1 MREMTTLKFLKIAL
15 FLGVIVST
23 IACKNEPKPPTET
36 VVTKPAEPPFVDE
49 GDLRFIDKNGK
60 EIAKIDIEIVDKE
73 AERNQGMMY
82 RTHMGEFQ
90 GMLFLFEES
99 KPQAFWMHNTYISL
113 DIIYVNEKKEVVS
126 IQKNAA
132 TENDTSLPSI
142 KPAQYVVEVNAGF
155 SDRYG
160 IVEGTKVQF

>member
-1 MREMTTLKFLKIAL
+1 MTILKFVKHTL
-15 FLGVIVST
+15 FLGVILFAN
-23 IACKNEPKPPTET
+23 ACKNEPKPSSET
-36 VVTKPAEPPFVDE
+36 TVSKPAEPPFVDE
-49 GDLRFIDKNGK
+49 GDLKFIDKNGK
-60 EIAKIDIEIVDKE
+60 EIAKIDIEIVNKN
-73 AERNQGMMY
+73 AERNQGLMY

-90 GMLFLFEES
+90 GMLFLFD
-99 KPQAFWMHNTYISL
+99 KPAPQAFWMHNTYISL

-132 TENDTSLPSI
+132 VQSDQSLPSL

-160 IVEGTKVQF
+160 IVEGTKIQF

>member
-1 MREMTTLKFLKIAL
+1 MTALKFVKYTLC
-15 FLGVIVST
+15 LGVMLCIN
-23 IACKNEPKPPTET
+23 ACNNDPKPPAET
-36 VVTKPAEPPFVDE
+36 TVSKPAEPPFVDE
-49 GDLRFIDKNGK
+49 GDLKFIDKNGK
-60 EIAKIDIEIVDKE
+60 EIAKIDIEIAEKE
-73 AERNQGMMY
+73 TERNQGLMY

-90 GMLFLFEES
+90 GMLFLFD
-99 KPQAFWMHNTYISL
+99 KPAPQAFWMHNTYISL

-132 TENDTSLPSI
+132 VQSDQSLPSL

-160 IVEGTKVQF
+160 IVEGTKIQF

>member
-1 MREMTTLKFLKIAL
+1 ML
-15 FLGVIVST
+15 FAT
-23 IACKNEPKPPTET
+23 ACKNEPKPISDT

-49 GDLRFIDKNGK
+49 GDLKFIDKNGK

-73 AERNQGMMY
+73 AERNQGLMY

-90 GMLFLFEES
+90 GMLFLFEKS
-99 KPQAFWMHNTYISL
+99 APQAFWMHNTYISL

-132 TENDTSLPSI
+132 VQSDQSLPSL

-160 IVEGTKVQF
+160 IVEGTKIQF

>member
-1 MREMTTLKFLKIAL
+1 MTILKFVKHTL
-15 FLGVIVST
+15 FVGIIFLAN
-23 IACKNEPKPPTET
+23 ACNNEPKPNSET
-36 VVTKPAEPPFVDE
+36 TVSKPAEPPFVDE
-49 GDLRFIDKNGK
+49 GDLKFIDKNGK
-60 EIAKIDIEIVDKE
+60 EIAKIDIEIAEKD
-73 AERNQGMMY
+73 AERNQGLMY

-90 GMLFLFEES
+90 GMLFLFD
-99 KPQAFWMHNTYISL
+99 KPASQAFWMHNTYISL

-132 TENDTSLPSI
+132 VQSDQSLPSL

-160 IVEGTKVQF
+160 IVVGTKIQF

>member
-1 MREMTTLKFLKIAL
+1 MTTFNIIKYSL
-15 FLGVIVST
+15 FTGIILLAS
-23 IACKNEPKPPTET
+23 ACNNEPKPTSET

-49 GDLRFIDKNGK
+49 GDLKFIDKNGK
-60 EIAKIDIEIVDKE
+60 EIAKIDIEISEKD
-73 AERNQGMMY
+73 AERNQGLMY

-90 GMLFLFEES
+90 GMLFLFE
-99 KPQAFWMHNTYISL
+99 KPTPQAFWMHNTYISL

-132 TENDTSLPSI
+132 VQSDQSLPSL

-160 IVEGTKVQF
+160 IVEGTKIQF

>member
-1 MREMTTLKFLKIAL
+1 MTTLKFVKNTL
-15 FLGVIVST
+15 FLGLILFST
-23 IACKNEPKPPTET
+23 ACDNEPKPNYET
-36 VVTKPAEPPFVDE
+36 TISKPAEPPFVDE
-49 GDLRFIDKNGK
+49 GDLKFIDKNGK
-60 EIAKIDIEIVDKE
+60 EIAKIDIEIAEKE
-73 AERNQGMMY
+73 TEHNQGLMY

-90 GMLFLFEES
+90 GMLFLFEKS

-113 DIIYVNEKKEVVS
+113 DIIYVDEKKEVVS

-132 TENDTSLPSI
+132 VQSDQSLPSL

-160 IVEGTKVQF
+160 IVVGTKIQF